1 MGPIDYTSQ
10 LKNPFQSAVQGMQ
23 LGAGIQGIQ
32 SQQREEAFKAQQQ
45 QAALQQQQALM
56 QQAQNAELAR
66 RKFFANP
73 NPTMR
78 DAAELASFIPESQAK
93 AMQPYLEGMSKEQ
106 QQGTLKFNT
115 EVLSALQNNPT
126 VAIQLLRKRAEG
138 EKNSGDPEEAALYE
152 RLADSAEKDG
162 PAMAFKG
169 LSSIVS
175 ALPGAKEMFEAAGKF
190 GDEQRAKELQPS
202 NLLKAQSE
210 AKTKAVES
218 DFAQR
223 LQEAGLTEK
232 NWNVKNLQNQI
243 NVRGAQLGLDRQ
255 RLAMDTQVKMAELSS
270 KLNDVPESARK
281 LINDAAVTAGATK
294 QQAAQYN
301 DLAGR
306 IKDIGSAWGIA
317 GSSAEWLKKATGEQG
332 AVSALRQEFTRLKN
346 SAAVS
351 SLPPGPATD
360 KDIAMVMEGFPPA
373 TANPAQL
380 SSFLRGMAKLK
391 DIESSVEGAKVD
403 WLAGNRGSLTRARD
417 TFQAGDYAV
426 KPGETF
432 TDFSSR
438 VAKDVSRRYS
448 GENSDLA
455 KIPTKNNIAPANN
468 VRSAADAILAGGR

>member
-1 MGPIDYTSQ
+1 
-10 LKNPFQSAVQGMQ
+10 
-23 LGAGIQGIQ
+23 
-32 SQQREEAFKAQQQ
+32 
-45 QAALQQQQALM
+45 
-56 QQAQNAELAR
+56 
-66 RKFFANP
+66 
-73 NPTMR
+73 
-78 DAAELASFIPESQAK
+78 
-93 AMQPYLEGMSKEQ
+93 
-106 QQGTLKFNT
+106 
-115 EVLSALQNNPT
+115 
-126 VAIQLLRKRAEG
+126 
-138 EKNSGDPEEAALYE
+138 
-152 RLADSAEKDG
+152 
-162 PAMAFKG
+162 
-169 LSSIVS
+169 
-175 ALPGAKEMFEAAGKF
+175 MFEAAGKF

-202 NLLKAQSE
+202 TLLKAQAE
-210 AKTKAVES
+210 AKTKSIES

-232 NWNVKNLQNQI
+232 NWNVKNLRNQI

-306 IKDIGSAWGIA
+306 IKDIGSAWGMA

-426 KPGETF
+426 KPGEAF

-455 KIPTKNNIAPANN
+455 KIPTKDNVAPANN

>member
-10 LKNPFQSAVQGMQ
+10 TKNPFQAALQGMQ

-32 SQQREEAFKAQQQ
+32 AQQREEAFKAQQQ

-66 RKFFANP
+66 RKFFSNP

-190 GDEQRAKELQPS
+190 GDEQRAAALQPFKLREQTADTIIKEVQAKFAPEKLGADLGLTQAQINQAKASAAAS
-202 NLLKAQSE
+202 NAAAAKSGAE
-210 AKTKAVES
+210 AKRAL
-218 DFAQR
+218 A
-223 LQEAGLTEK
+223 EAG
-232 NWNVKNLQNQI
+232 QI
-243 NVRGAQLGLDRQ
+243 SSGIIPSDKRPE
-255 RLAMDTQVKMAELSS
+255 AEAKFRKEYSEQTKGYQDIKSAYGRILSS
-270 KLNDVPESARK
+270 NDSAVGDLSLIFGYMKMLDPGSVVREGEFATAQNAAGVPDRIQNIYNKVMSGERLSESQRK
-281 LINDAAVTAGATK
+281 SFKG
-294 QQAAQYN
+294 Q
-301 DLAGR
+301 AGR
-306 IKDIGSAWGIA
+306 LYETAQTQEKTVRKGIERMA
-317 GSSAEWLKKATGEQG
+317 NGYGLSPANIFYEASDT
-332 AVSALRQEFTRLKN
+332 
-346 SAAVS
+346 
-351 SLPPGPATD
+351 PPSEP
-360 KDIAMVMEGFPPA
+360 
-373 TANPAQL
+373 
-380 SSFLRGMAKLK
+380 
-391 DIESSVEGAKVD
+391 
-403 WLAGNRGSLTRARD
+403 
-417 TFQAGDYAV
+417 
-426 KPGETF
+426 
-432 TDFSSR
+432 
-438 VAKDVSRRYS
+438 VAKPNDS
-448 GENSDLA
+448 GKGKGKPL
-455 KIPTKNNIAPANN
+455 NIQ
-468 VRSAADAILAGGR
+468 VDF

>member
-1 MGPIDYTSQ
+1 MCI
-10 LKNPFQSAVQGMQ
+10 
-23 LGAGIQGIQ
+23 
-32 SQQREEAFKAQQQ
+32 
-45 QAALQQQQALM
+45 
-56 QQAQNAELAR
+56 
-66 RKFFANP
+66 
-73 NPTMR
+73 R
-78 DAAELASFIPESQAK
+78 DS
-93 AMQPYLEGMSKEQ
+93 
-106 QQGTLKFNT
+106 
-115 EVLSALQNNPT
+115 
-126 VAIQLLRKRAEG
+126 
-138 EKNSGDPEEAALYE
+138 
-152 RLADSAEKDG
+152 
-162 PAMAFKG
+162 
-169 LSSIVS
+169 
-175 ALPGAKEMFEAAGKF
+175 
-190 GDEQRAKELQPS
+190 
-202 NLLKAQSE
+202 
-210 AKTKAVES
+210 
-218 DFAQR
+218 
-223 LQEAGLTEK
+223 
-232 NWNVKNLQNQI
+232 
-243 NVRGAQLGLDRQ
+243 VRGAQLGLDRQ
-255 RLAMDTQVKMAELSS
+255 RLALDTQVKMAELSS

-455 KIPTKNNIAPANN
+455 KIPTKNNVAPANN